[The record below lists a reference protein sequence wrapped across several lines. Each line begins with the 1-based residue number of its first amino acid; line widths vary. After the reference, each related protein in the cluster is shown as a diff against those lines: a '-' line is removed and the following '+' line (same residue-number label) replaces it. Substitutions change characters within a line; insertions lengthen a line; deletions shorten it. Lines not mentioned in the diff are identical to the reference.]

1 MDSFKSDLM
10 RNAYTDPKN
19 ILLPNALACT
29 TSIGVICPCR
39 NGWCEVKCP
48 PDLYTIVGVVSIAV
62 VADQSDHPPLSHL
75 TSSSVVGSSS
85 RLLDPLYRN
94 LNFYS
99 PSALAAESSRPLRL
113 KMRSKLEFN
122 GAAER
127 QPPACPNPRT
137 YPWWLPVPGLYP
149 RGSSDTRSPLHGF
162 NSLT

>member
-39 NGWCEVKCP
+39 NGWCEIKCP

-127 QPPACPNPRT
+127 QP
-137 YPWWLPVPGLYP
+137 LPVRTLEPTRGGCPSLAYTLGFQRYP
-149 RGSSDTRSPLHGF
+149 VPLHGF